1 MKLKFSITYNTAWG
15 ESLHVELEY
24 HGSDGSVKRQK
35 LPMVTDDGQQWSL
48 ETVVMESRN
57 RHIASFSYRYQ
68 VENADG
74 KVLRREW
81 DGVERVFRCDP
92 TKDYVFPDSWRDI
105 PVQSHLYTNAYL
117 TATGGPRGESVRPV
131 DTPLFRRTIVFRV
144 SAPQLKPGQALA
156 VCGSHPTVGGW
167 NVSRYVR
174 MEYAGRTV
182 WTLSVNVM
190 GMLLPLEYKYV
201 IVDDATSSFTAWEE
215 GDNRSTG
222 PWNIAD
228 GQVLVLDGGILR
240 VREDIWRVAGVVVPV
255 FSLRSQN
262 SYGVGD
268 FGDLRRM
275 VDWAAET
282 GMKVI
287 QILPVNDT
295 TKTRGWTDSYPYNA
309 ISIYALHPH
318 YVDLEAAG
326 QLSDKKRMTAYN
338 RRRRELNALSYSDYE
353 AVARVKEAYL
363 RELYDER
370 GRQVTSTKEFRVFV
384 EANAHWLTP
393 YAVFCLL
400 RDENGTARF
409 QDWPE
414 LSVYDAGRVED
425 YCRSHGDGV
434 TYIYYVQYLLHTQ
447 LLAAG
452 DYARSRGIV
461 IKGDIPIG
469 ICRDSVEAWMQPE
482 YFHLDSQ
489 TGAPPDAF
497 SQNGQNWGFP
507 TYNWPAMLAD
517 GCRWWRSRFA
527 HMETYFDAFRIDHV
541 LGFFRIWEIP
551 ADAVHGILGH
561 FSPAL
566 PLTPEEIE
574 YFGLHF
580 RREFMTRPFIN
591 DTIIHR
597 LFGVHAQYVRDTYL
611 TPRAYNLYD
620 LRPEYAT
627 QRKVEAAFAGLRDEN
642 SLWIRD
648 GLYKLIA
655 NVLFLEDP
663 RREGMYHPRIGI
675 CGESVFDALNN
686 EEKDAF
692 MRLYNNY
699 FFQRHDMYWGAQA
712 MERLPLVLSATRM
725 MVCAEDLGMLPACVE
740 PVLDALRIQ
749 TLEIQTMP
757 KQSGFEFA
765 HLGGYP
771 YRSVATF
778 ATHDMAPMR
787 LWWAESPERSQRYYV
802 TMLQKEG
809 RAPEQLP
816 AHLAE
821 EIIAR
826 HLYCPSML
834 CLLSLQDWL
843 AMDSSLRR
851 PNPREERINV
861 PSDCYNRWQY
871 RMHVTIEALLEADA
885 YNRKI
890 RTMITRS
897 KR

>member
-393 YAVFCLL
+393 YAAFCLL

-871 RMHVTIEALLEADA
+871 RMHVTIEALQEADA

>member
-393 YAVFCLL
+393 YAAFCLL

-414 LSVYDAGRVED
+414 LSVYDVGRVED

-507 TYNWPAMLAD
+507 TYKWPAMLAD

>member
-393 YAVFCLL
+393 YAAFCLL

>member
-393 YAVFCLL
+393 YAAFCLL

-740 PVLDALRIQ
+740 PVLDTLRIQ

>member
-1 MKLKFSITYNTAWG
+1 MKLKFSITYNTSWG

-24 HGSDGSVKRQK
+24 RGSAGSVKRQN
-35 LPMVTDDGQQWSL
+35 LPMVTDDGQLWSL

-57 RHIASFSYRYQ
+57 RHIVSFSYRYQ

-81 DGVERVFRCDP
+81 NGVERVFRCDP

-222 PWNIAD
+222 PWDIAD

-255 FSLRSQN
+255 FSLRSQS

-326 QLSDKKRMTAYN
+326 RLSDKKRMMAYN

-393 YAVFCLL
+393 YAAFCLL

-425 YCRSHGDGV
+425 YCRSHSDGV

-489 TGAPPDAF
+489 TGAPPDVF

-517 GCRWWRSRFA
+517 GCRWWRSRFV

-574 YFGLHF
+574 YFGLRF

-675 CGESVFDALNN
+675 CGESVFDALNS

-740 PVLDALRIQ
+740 PVLDTLRIQ

-778 ATHDMAPMR
+778 ATHDMPPMR

-821 EIIAR
+821 EIVAR